1 MNTKSPSVDGTLTI
15 SDLASLLRVTRRSID
30 NFRNN
35 GTLPPP
41 DFCIGKYPRWRV
53 STIEKALAALRP
65 VDTTDTA

>member
-1 MNTKSPSVDGTLTI
+1 MNTKSPSIDGTLTI

-41 DFCIGKYPRWRV
+41 DFNIGKYPRWRV

-65 VDTTDTA
+65 ANSDEPV